1 LGKVENCQASVVVGY
16 VSAKGYGL
24 IDLRLYMPQ
33 KWLITNYSD
42 LLERL
47 RFLKDLEYRTKND
60 IASEMINRIYA
71 EERFKCKYVGA
82 DSAFGSDSNF

>member
-1 LGKVENCQASVVVGY
+1 VGY

-24 IDLRLYMPQ
+24 IDLRLYIPK
-33 KWLITNYSD
+33 KWLITKYSD
-42 LLERL
+42 LLERF
-47 RFLKDLEYRTKND
+47 RVPKYLEYKTKND